1 MKYFVCVILLLSL
14 NVELSLGD
22 LNDVLI
28 KCCHEGLDW
37 SIDDNRCDRHPGY
50 VANVSMEDQS
60 SCLSIVELC
69 CIKDV
74 LVKRCAKGKENALE
88 GMMCAIRDSE
98 QGSEQYKECCI
109 CCQLGLLARSQGLSC
124 RSPNYGAPCDNMFLE
139 CCTGQVLAD
148 IYNATGTDQ
157 SDVDVVNDRDEC
169 ALFPGQ
175 ICSHRCVNTPGSFR
189 CECRGGYT
197 LNQDGR
203 TCQESKDDDTDYG
216 NVNDG
221 YSCEENSPCEQR
233 CANTDLGVKCNCYEG
248 YKLRSDGR
256 SCEDVDE
263 CAEGSFKCAPTQEC
277 VNTLGRY
284 TCHTTKCQTGY
295 VYNPINRRC
304 EESYDCDRGFGF
316 NSVTRQ
322 CEDIDECTVYE
333 NICVGVYQFCRNFNG
348 SYTCECEEGFQL
360 NRDTRQCEDINECGL
375 GIDTCRVGE
384 RCDNTIGSY
393 SCRRFRHC
401 GTGYTLDEATQ
412 RCLDHDECLLGTHN
426 CGRGYDCVN
435 VQGSFKCEVKQCAEG
450 SRFNTATG
458 ECDRVQCAR
467 GLRPDRI
474 GNCIDINECNEYTTV
489 CNKYQ
494 QCINTIGSYQCRSL
508 INCGNGYETNENGR
522 CTDIDEC
529 STGVHRCA
537 GEQQCIN
544 RQGSYFCQCPRGYR
558 FINNLCEDV
567 DECAYSAAI
576 CPLQSKCQNTP
587 GSYVCTCKDGLES
600 DGRGGCN
607 DVDECTTRNICHHK
621 CINNFG
627 SYFCTCNRGY
637 QLSVDQRT
645 CEDID
650 ECNQFAGRGRVCG
663 GRCVNTPG
671 SFTCDCPDGWKKA
684 RDGRACEDIDECSDG
699 TAYCPSRD
707 STCVN
712 TRGGYKCPLV
722 QCPEGFVKTI
732 PGGQQNSVR
741 CKQVGMYKANSKG
754 LISLSYNFLTFPTNI
769 IIPTPLFSMTGA
781 KDSQRD
787 YRWELKI
794 VSARPLAPGIPR
806 ATESN
811 FELTQTNNQAV
822 VTLKKRIRGPQDV
835 ILQLLMKISSEKF
848 NGIAESKIYLYVTDG
863 PSTFR

>member
-14 NVELSLGD
+14 NIELSLGD

-74 LVKRCAKGKENALE
+74 LVKRCAKGKENALD

-189 CECRGGYT
+189 CECRQGYT

-203 TCQESKDDDTDYG
+203 TCQESKDVNTDYG

-233 CANTDLGVKCNCYEG
+233 CTNTDLGVECNCYEG

-284 TCHTTKCQTGY
+284 TCHTTQCQTGY

-316 NSVTRQ
+316 NSV
-322 CEDIDECTVYE
+322 
-333 NICVGVYQFCRNFNG
+333 
-348 SYTCECEEGFQL
+348 
-360 NRDTRQCEDINECGL
+360 TRQCEDINECGL

-474 GNCIDINECNEYTTV
+474 GNCIDINECKEYTTV

-576 CPLQSKCQNTP
+576 CPLQSKCENTP

-806 ATESN
+806 ATDSN

>member
-14 NVELSLGD
+14 NIELSLGD

-74 LVKRCAKGKENALE
+74 LVKRCAKGKENALD

-148 IYNATGTDQ
+148 IYNAT
-157 SDVDVVNDRDEC
+157 DVN
-169 ALFPGQ
+169 
-175 ICSHRCVNTPGSFR
+175 
-189 CECRGGYT
+189 
-197 LNQDGR
+197 
-203 TCQESKDDDTDYG
+203 TDYG

-233 CANTDLGVKCNCYEG
+233 CTNTDLGVECNCYEG

-284 TCHTTKCQTGY
+284 TCHTTQCQTGY

-360 NRDTRQCEDINECGL
+360 NSDTRQCEDINECGL

-474 GNCIDINECNEYTTV
+474 GNCIDINECKEYTTV

-576 CPLQSKCQNTP
+576 CPLQSKCENTP

-806 ATESN
+806 ATDSN